1 MNATPTKV
9 GKTWIPKAAKES
21 YNSEKKKCLKNKK
34 VVLHCEKKIKLQVF
48 QNTKTAAPSPKGC
61 HAGKEN
67 NAN

>member
-9 GKTWIPKAAKES
+9 GKTWIPSAAKES
-21 YNSEKKKCLKNKK
+21 DHSEKKKCLKKQK
-34 VVLHCEKKIKLQVF
+34 VVLHREKKIKLQVF
-48 QNTKTAAPSPKGC
+48 KTKKAAPSPKGC